1 MGLTIKLRDRRV
13 QAYLKPTTFAIF
25 NKVVQAEDMSESK
38 CLNLIIKEWFNN
50 LSDSRKEE
58 YFPVQPE
65 EEEETTQRA

>member
-1 MGLTIKLRDRRV
+1 MSLVIKLRDRRV
-13 QAYLKPTTFAIF
+13 QAYLKPANFATF
-25 NKVVQAEDMSESK
+25 NRVVQVEGMSESK

-58 YFPVQPE
+58 YFSTHP